1 MLLSVTFNQY
11 LITEQIFRTS
21 TLPFEK
27 IVLVLECHTVGL
39 SLNKQQRFELLV
51 YK

>member
-11 LITEQIFRTS
+11 LITEQIFGTS

-27 IVLVLECHTVGL
+27 IVLDESGNAIR
-39 SLNKQQRFELLV
+39 SA
-51 YK
+51 